1 MLQLPEIS
9 PDKLLLD
16 DLRSLQKRVNGKKNY
31 AAQVDCAKRFWRVYR
46 ISTLRDVKV
55 LLVEMCSG
63 GRRCCYCE
71 DSLGT
76 DIEHIWPK
84 SLYPDRTFDW
94 MNYILV
100 CSLCNKHKGA
110 HWAVFHSANSSYQI
124 VSRPPSAK
132 PTFPPL
138 SGTAVF
144 IDPRQEDGMQFLILD
159 LQNSFRFVVQ
169 PSLRGRERERA
180 EYTLQRLPFNDDA
193 ICQERANEYQN
204 YVARLRDYLCDKQQ
218 SADPARLERH
228 RTSLLRLRHPTVFRE
243 MQRQHSRIPELTAL
257 FAKVPEAL
265 SW

>member
-1 MLQLPEIS
+1 MLPGLDPELTKHHAPAS
-9 PDKLLLD
+9 RNLPDKLLLD

-46 ISTLRDVKV
+46 PSTLRDVKV
-55 LLVEMCSG
+55 LLVEMYSG

-94 MNYILV
+94 MNYVLA
-100 CSLCNKHKGA
+100 CSLCNKHKRCPLGCFPFSD
-110 HWAVFHSANSSYQI
+110 WFLSDCESSVI
-124 VSRPPSAK
+124 READFS
-132 PTFPPL
+132 TL

-180 EYTLQRLPFNDDA
+180 EIYAQRLPFNDDA
-193 ICQERANEYQN
+193 ICQERANEYQE
-204 YVARLRDYLCDKQQ
+204 LCG
-218 SADPARLERH
+218 SA
-228 RTSLLRLRHPTVFRE
+228 T
-243 MQRQHSRIPELTAL
+243 
-257 FAKVPEAL
+257 
-265 SW
+265 